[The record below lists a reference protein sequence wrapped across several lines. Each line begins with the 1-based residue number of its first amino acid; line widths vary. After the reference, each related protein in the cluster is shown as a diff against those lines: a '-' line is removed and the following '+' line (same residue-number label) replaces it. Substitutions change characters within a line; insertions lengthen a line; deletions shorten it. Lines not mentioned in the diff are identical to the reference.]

1 MPAILQSGL
10 RLMSQMVRTAIDRL
24 MRRFD
29 FPLPLPK
36 VRMGGQEMQKSIWF
50 GTFVPLVM
58 LVTGCFQPDYD
69 RVINHG
75 RVIDPLSNLDG
86 VRHVG
91 IKDGR
96 IVRISKTPL
105 TGADE
110 IDASGLVVAPGFI
123 DYHFHCPAQACYE
136 IGLKDGLT
144 SAMDLEFGTLG
155 SSMAAW
161 YEARDGAARIN
172 YGASASVELARAL
185 VLDGNRADDV
195 LTAYKTRGGG
205 QGWAFGRADAAQ
217 EKDIL
222 ADLDEGLAAG
232 AIGIGITLG
241 YMPGVSAAQV
251 YAMQALAAQ
260 YGRQA
265 CVHTRHT
272 PGDAT
277 GEVTGVQEILAN
289 AAALNAPA
297 CINHFNNAGWQNVQA
312 LLSGMREKGMN
323 VWGDIYPYVAGST
336 SINAQFFRPEIFED
350 KLGWKYE
357 ERLFDPALNRFL
369 SKAEYLHYAKTEPVR
384 AVIIYKSDP
393 SEIVDW
399 LQLDGV
405 VIASDGMPVFGAWN
419 KVHDNLPN
427 THPRRA
433 GTRARALR
441 MARENDLDLS
451 QLIAA
456 LSSNAAV
463 YLGAMGLEAMQE
475 RGRIQ
480 AGMIADITIFDA
492 ATITDHASYQDGLQ
506 LSSGIHHVLVNGET
520 ALRDGAV
527 VDGVKAGQAIRFQ
540 PKNSD

>member
-1 MPAILQSGL
+1 MTKRYFRPIL
-10 RLMSQMVRTAIDRL
+10 VA
-24 MRRFD
+24 
-29 FPLPLPK
+29 
-36 VRMGGQEMQKSIWF
+36 
-50 GTFVPLVM
+50 PLVM
-58 LVTGCFQPDYD
+58 FMVGCFQPDYD

-75 RVIDPLSNLDG
+75 RVIDPLSGLDA
-86 VRHVG
+86 VRHIG

-96 IVRISKTPL
+96 IARISTTPL
-105 TGADE
+105 AGADV
-110 IDASGLVVAPGFI
+110 INASGLVVAPGFI
-123 DYHFHCPAQACYE
+123 DYHWHCPAQACYE

-155 SSMAAW
+155 SAMAAW

-185 VLDGNRADDV
+185 VLDGNRAEDV

-205 QGWAFGRADAAQ
+205 QGWAFGRANAPQQKA
-217 EKDIL
+217 IL
-222 ADLDEGLAAG
+222 ANLDAGLAAG

-241 YMPGVSAAQV
+241 YMPSISAAEV
-251 YAMQALAAQ
+251 YDMQNLAAQ

-312 LLSGMREKGMN
+312 LLRGMRDKGMN

-336 SINAQFFRPEIFED
+336 SINAQFFRPEIFEN
-350 KLGWKYE
+350 KLGWTYE

-369 SKAEYLHYAKTEPVR
+369 TKAEYLRFVETEPVR

-405 VIASDGMPVFGAWN
+405 VIASDGMPIFGAWH
-419 KVHDNLPN
+419 KIHDALPN

-441 MARENDLDLS
+441 MARENQLDLS
-451 QLIAA
+451 KLIAG

-463 YLGAMGLEAMQE
+463 YLGDMGLKAMQE
-475 RGRIQ
+475 RGRLQ

-492 ATITDHASYQDGLQ
+492 ATITDHASYQDGLK

-520 ALRDGAV
+520 ALKDGAIV
-527 VDGVKAGQAIRFQ
+527 ETVTAGQPLRFQ
-540 PKNSD
+540 PRQLAKKEEK

>member
-1 MPAILQSGL
+1 
-10 RLMSQMVRTAIDRL
+10 
-24 MRRFD
+24 
-29 FPLPLPK
+29 
-36 VRMGGQEMQKSIWF
+36 MQKSFLI
-50 GTFVPLVM
+50 GALVPAVM
-58 LVTGCFQPDYD
+58 LMAGCFQPDYD

-75 RVIDPLSNLDG
+75 RVIDPLSNLDA
-86 VRHVG
+86 VRHIG

-96 IVRISKTPL
+96 IARISTTPL
-105 TGADE
+105 RGADE

-123 DYHFHCPAQACYE
+123 DYHWHCPAQACYE

-155 SSMAAW
+155 SSMADW
-161 YEARDGAARIN
+161 YGAREGSARIN

-205 QGWAFGRADAAQ
+205 QGWAFGRAKPQQQAA
-217 EKDIL
+217 IL
-222 ADLDEGLAAG
+222 ADLEEGLAAG

-251 YAMQALAAQ
+251 YEMQKLSAQ

-297 CINHFNNAGWQNVQA
+297 CINHFNNAGWRNVQA

-369 SKAEYLHYAKTEPVR
+369 TKAEYLRFVETEPVR

-393 SEIVDW
+393 SEIIDW

-419 KVHDNLPN
+419 KVHDSLPN

-451 QLIAA
+451 QLLAA

-463 YLGAMGLEAMQE
+463 YLGDMGLQAMQE
-475 RGRIQ
+475 RGRLQ
-480 AGMIADITIFDA
+480 PGMIADITIFDA
-492 ATITDHASYQDGLQ
+492 ATITDHASYQDGLKV
-506 LSSGIHHVLVNGET
+506 SSGIVHVLVNGET
-520 ALRDGAV
+520 ALRDGEIVAAV
-527 VDGVKAGQAIRFQ
+527 TAGQALRFPPRAAQ
-540 PKNSD
+540 IEGKK